1 MAKKVV
7 PLEVVLEKRR
17 RRLYL
22 LGKTRHR
29 QYIARSEAK
38 WFWSTFRTLR
48 QSGWDYRKA
57 WDFTVWALEH
67 SYAADL

>member
-7 PLEVVLEKRR
+7 SRASLLEARR

-38 WFWSTFRTLR
+38 WFWSTFRALR